1 MSSGYSTI
9 PSSSDV
15 SSNQTV
21 SMSISSDRYNNDK
34 DTDDHTDE
42 HAHENIWSRI
52 VQQKVGRPSH
62 KMVVLLHSV
71 FKLSALIV
79 YIGAS
84 FITNSFIGC
93 FIMVMILLSAD
104 FWLVKNVSGRLLAG
118 LRWWSVVTE
127 DGQVQCLSSWA
138 GEVANFAKI
147 FCKTLTVYSL
157 CITLQS
163 NRKFLSQL
171 FVCILS

>member
-15 SSNQTV
+15 SSTQTV

-62 KMVVLLHSV
+62 KMVVLFHSV

-138 GEVANFAKI
+138 GEDF
-147 FCKTLTVYSL
+147 FCKTLTVYAYL
-157 CITLQS
+157 YNPKVVLK
-163 NRKFLSQL
+163 KFLSQL
-171 FVCILS
+171 FVYNLS